1 MELLQLTYFCHA
13 AHSESFSQVA
23 RAFRVPPSSVS
34 LSVKRLESELGVP
47 LFDRSANRLFLNEN
61 GKRFL
66 SRAEAALGLL
76 DSAKGELDREGELS
90 GEVRILIRAA
100 RRVILE
106 RIAAFR
112 TLHPKVTFSIHHKPL
127 SDGTSYHLVVSDA
140 SPRTGHYEE
149 LPLLEEKMML
159 AVPKDH
165 PLASRRS
172 VSLMALDGEKMIAM
186 TRGGDLRE
194 YTDRMFSAEGV
205 LPEISIECD
214 DPFSVREYV
223 RIGLGVTVY
232 PEISWKNQFD
242 GDVSILSLEGDYR
255 RKTSVFLSGSA
266 PHAAREFARFAVCH
280 GIDGLK

>member
-13 AHSESFSQVA
+13 AHSESFSEVA

-66 SRAEAALGLL
+66 ARAEAALGLL

-100 RRVILE
+100 RRVVYE

-112 TLHPKVTFSIHHKPL
+112 AIHPKVTFSIHHKPL
-127 SDGTSYHLVVSDA
+127 SDGSSYHLVVSDA

-159 AVPKDH
+159 AVPKEH
-165 PLASRRS
+165 ALAARRS
-172 VSLMALDGEKMIAM
+172 VSLKELEGEKMIAM
-186 TRGGDLRE
+186 TRGSDLRE
-194 YTDRMFSAEGV
+194 YTDRMFSSAGV
-205 LPEISIECD
+205 SPDISIECD
-214 DPFSVREYV
+214 DPYSIREYV

-232 PEISWKNQFD
+232 PEVSWENQFD
-242 GDVSILSLEGDYR
+242 GTVSILPLEGNHR
-255 RKTSVFLSGSA
+255 RKTGVYLSGSA
-266 PHAAREFARFAVCH
+266 PHAAREFARFAVCG

>member
-1 MELLQLTYFCHA
+1 MELLQLTYFCHS

-76 DSAKGELDREGELS
+76 DSARGELDAEGELS

-100 RRVILE
+100 RRVIAE
-106 RIAAFR
+106 KIFEFR
-112 TLHPKVTFSIHHKPL
+112 LLHPKVTFSIHHKPL

-159 AVPKDH
+159 AVPMGHALAGRKSV
-165 PLASRRS
+165 PLKE
-172 VSLMALDGEKMIAM
+172 LNGEKMIGM
-186 TRGGDLRE
+186 TRGCDLRE
-194 YTDRMFSAEGV
+194 YTDRMCAKEGI

-214 DPFSVREYV
+214 DPYSIREYV
-223 RIGLGVTVY
+223 RIGLGATVF
-232 PEISWKNQFD
+232 PEISWKGQFD
-242 GDVSILSLEGDYR
+242 KTVSILSLEGDFR
-255 RKTSVFLSGSA
+255 RQTSIFLSGSA

-280 GIDGLK
+280 GIDGL

>member
-13 AHSESFSQVA
+13 AHSESFSEVA

-66 SRAEAALGLL
+66 LRAEAALGLL
-76 DSAKGELDREGELS
+76 DSAKGELERECELS
-90 GEVRILIRAA
+90 GEVRILIRAV
-100 RRVILE
+100 RRVISD

-112 TLHPKVTFSIHHKPL
+112 LLHPKVTFSIQHKQV
-127 SDGTSYHLVVSDA
+127 SDGMSYHLVVSDA

-149 LPLLEEKMML
+149 LPLFEEKMVL
-159 AVPKDH
+159 AVAKSH

-172 VSLMALDGEKMIAM
+172 VSLKELTGEKMIAM
-186 TRGGDLRE
+186 TRGCDLRE
-194 YTDRMFSAEGV
+194 YTDRMFASAGV
-205 LPEISIECD
+205 VPDVFMECD
-214 DPFSVREYV
+214 DPYCIREYV
-223 RIGLGVTVY
+223 KMGLGVTVF
-232 PEISWKNQFD
+232 PELSWKGQFD
-242 GDVSILSLEGDYR
+242 DSVSILKIEGNFR
-255 RKTSVFLSGSA
+255 RVTSVFLSGSA
-266 PHAAREFARFAVCH
+266 PHAAREFARFAACS